1 MSLKSKY
8 SHFFRLNIRI
18 YNEMNNNIEKK
29 CRVKHVRK
37 LNGKVPFGGVE
48 SIKSCD
54 IKTIISEISL
64 FENRIK

>member
-1 MSLKSKY
+1 
-8 SHFFRLNIRI
+8 
-18 YNEMNNNIEKK
+18 MNNNIEKK